1 MRRLLRLAGLAGL
14 IVLVA
19 SAFGSRRKKTTTA
32 EVQDVERG
40 PASELGHF
48 IEVINRVND
57 ESDEEYVASLA
68 QLREAKDNV
77 LKESRAILTGRTN
90 ASFAVRHSTL
100 LAVAALR
107 DGSAL
112 DLLSEVALNPQPLPP
127 DPPPDIRALHGHSS
141 QERVE
146 HDMLALDALDGIVGL
161 ADDGHAP
168 ALDVLFR
175 AATTGSLTVR
185 TVALA
190 ALAARPERGDT
201 LERARAALPAELR
214 HLGLTR
220 FASVRDVPQVRDP
233 RVHLAQ
239 PERGGPSAPPLPGDE
254 DAHPRSEQRWV
265 TDAPRISTEGS
276 HG

>member
-1 MRRLLRLAGLAGL
+1 
-14 IVLVA
+14 VFVA
-19 SAFGSRRKKTTTA
+19 SILGSRRKKTTTA

-40 PASELGHF
+40 PGSELGHF

-77 LKESRAILTGRTN
+77 LKESRAILTGRTS
-90 ASFAVRHSTL
+90 ASFAIRHSTL

-127 DPPPDIRALHGHSS
+127 DPPPDIRKLYVHGS

-146 HDMLALDALDGIVGL
+146 HDMLALDALDGIVSL

-190 ALAARPERGDT
+190 ALDARPERRDT

-214 HLGLTR
+214 YLGLTR

-239 PERGGPSAPPLPGDE
+239 PEMGGPSAPPLPGDE
-254 DAHPRSEQRWV
+254 GTHPRSEQRRV
-265 TDAPRISTEGS
+265 TDAPRISKEVS

>member
-1 MRRLLRLAGLAGL
+1 VRHLLRLTGL
-14 IVLVA
+14 IV
-19 SAFGSRRKKTTTA
+19 RRKRTTTA
-32 EVQDVERG
+32 EGQELEHAPRN
-40 PASELGHF
+40 ELGQF

-57 ESDEEYVASLA
+57 ESDKEYVTALA
-68 QLREAKDNV
+68 QLRAAKDAV
-77 LKESRAILTGRTN
+77 LKEAQAILTRGTN
-90 ASFAVRHSTL
+90 TSFAVRHSTL

-127 DPPPDIRALHGHSS
+127 DPPPDIKALHGHGS

-146 HDMLALDALDGIVGL
+146 YDMLALDALDGIVGL

-168 ALDVLFR
+168 ALDVLFQ

-185 TVALA
+185 TTAMA
-190 ALAARPERGDT
+190 ALAARTDRGEM
-201 LERARAALPAELR
+201 LERAQAALPPELR

-233 RVHLAQ
+233 RLHLAQ
-239 PERGGPSAPPLPGDE
+239 PERGVPAAPTLLGDQ
-254 DAHPRSEQRWV
+254 DTRSRPEQRRASN
-265 TDAPRISTEGS
+265 APRISKEDS
-276 HG
+276 NA

>member
-1 MRRLLRLAGLAGL
+1 MKRLFALAGL
-14 IVLVA
+14 VVVVA
-19 SAFGSRRKKTTTA
+19 FVVGSRRKKTTA
-32 EVQDVERG
+32 GEVRGVENA
-40 PASELGHF
+40 PKNELGHF

-57 ESDEEYVASLA
+57 ESDEEYVSSLA
-68 QLREAKDNV
+68 QLRYAKNNV
-77 LKESRAILTGRTN
+77 LSESRAILAGRST
-90 ASFAVRHSTL
+90 ASFALRHSAL

-127 DPPPDIRALHGHSS
+127 DPPPDTLPLHARGSE
-141 QERVE
+141 ERVE
-146 HDMLALDALDGIVGL
+146 HDMLALDALDGIVSL

-168 ALDVLFR
+168 SLDMLFR
-175 AATTGSLTVR
+175 VATTGSITVR

-190 ALAARPERGDT
+190 ALAARPEHRDT

-214 HLGLTR
+214 HIGLSR
-220 FASVRDVPQVRDP
+220 FASVRDVQQIRDP

-239 PERGGPSAPPLPGDE
+239 PEKGGPAAPPLAGDQ
-254 DAHPRSEQRWV
+254 AAYSGSEQRRA
-265 TDAPRISTEGS
+265 TDAPKIPKEAF